1 MQLTSTNILDNPT
14 VPAYLL
20 EFLKNQKPPQKI
32 HAGYLAELG
41 KNALDA
47 KNLNIDLEN
56 AGVQTRLQQRPAK
69 KLDFDEVAVI
79 IMSVYEFRKIRLSKW
94 STDYLL
100 GMYIDHGPRAG
111 TYLTEKTELY
121 SILELIAP
129 KYTARNMDDVLD
141 KIERIVPTVHTT
153 EDSSLFIV
161 NNGIYN
167 QLTDQLLPF
176 SSEYVYLMKIP
187 VDYVSNPTN
196 PVIIAEDGYQWD
208 VDSWIG
214 SLAVDDETNTL
225 IWQVIAD
232 TLQPSVSRNRSIWFY
247 SESGNNGKGT
257 IGQLIKNVLGVGNYA
272 SLAVADFRH
281 EFLKTS
287 LIGISANIADENDVD
302 MYIDSVRDYKASITG
317 DDININRKHEK
328 PITLQFKGTNIQMM
342 NGLPKTRDKSD
353 SFYRRIILVPFIKS
367 FTGNG
372 QRPEIR
378 DVYIARKD
386 VLEYVLWK
394 ALHIQFSEFII
405 PDRSQL
411 LLEDYRTMNN
421 PVLQF
426 WEEMADQ
433 FVWDLLPTQFV
444 YDLYLSWSN
453 RNNPV
458 GKPVSKRSFTDSLN
472 VILQKSTEWDIKT
485 GQDGQTRSVGKMD
498 ADEPLITEYELRGW
512 TNKAYTGTNLVSL
525 RAFTRSKAYRGYV
538 RK

>member
-1 MQLTSTNILDNPT
+1 MQLTNTNILDNPT

-94 STDYLL
+94 SADYLL

-187 VDYVSNPTN
+187 VDYVSHPTN

-208 VDSWIG
+208 VDSWIE

-394 ALHIQFSEFII
+394 ALHLQFTEFII
-405 PDRSQL
+405 PDRSKL

-426 WEEMADQ
+426 WDEIADQ
-433 FVWDLLPTQFV
+433 FAWDLLPTQFV

-485 GQDGQTRSVGKMD
+485 GQDGKTRSTGKMD

-525 RAFTRSKAYRGYV
+525 RAFPRSGAYRGYV

>member
-1 MQLTSTNILDNPT
+1 MQLTNTNILDNPT

-32 HAGYLAELG
+32 HASYLAELG

-94 STDYLL
+94 SADYLL

-111 TYLTEKTELY
+111 TYLTERTELY

-208 VDSWIG
+208 VDSWIK
-214 SLAVDDETNTL
+214 SLAIDDETNTL

-394 ALHIQFSEFII
+394 ALHLQFSEFII
-405 PDRSQL
+405 PDRSKL

-426 WEEMADQ
+426 WDEIADQ